1 MKKTVNPGVGQI
13 VRANWL
19 TTYLAPVLQS
29 STDIRLCCETHS
41 ILITLLSA
49 DGAGAKL
56 RIEAPSFVELELPE
70 EC

>member
-1 MKKTVNPGVGQI
+1 MKKTVTPVVGQV

-19 TTYLAPVLQS
+19 TTHLDPVLQS
-29 STDIRLCCETHS
+29 STDLRLCCESYS

-49 DGAGAKL
+49 DGGGAKL
-56 RIEAPSFVELELPE
+56 QIEAPSFVELESPE